1 MPAPEVYILV
11 SLILF
16 TIGAIGVILRKSFIF
31 TLMNL
36 EIMLN
41 AVNLT
46 FIGASKSL
54 GEADGQI
61 IVLFVLAVAAAEVAV
76 GLGIAIYL
84 SRIKDTIN
92 VDRFNILSSKK

>member
-1 MPAPEVYILV
+1 MLAPESYIFV
-11 SLILF
+11 SVVLF

-31 TLMNL
+31 ILMSL

-41 AVNLT
+41 AINLT
-46 FIGASKSL
+46 LVGVSKFL
-54 GEADGQI
+54 GEPDGQI
-61 IVLFVLAVAAAEVAV
+61 IILFVLSVAAAEVAV

-84 SRIKDTIN
+84 SRIKDSLE

>member
-1 MPAPEVYILV
+1 MPGPEAYIFV
-11 SLILF
+11 SIFLF

-31 TLMNL
+31 ILMSL

-46 FIGASKSL
+46 LVGASKFL
-54 GEADGQI
+54 NEPDGQI
-61 IVLFVLAVAAAEVAV
+61 IVLFVLAIAAAEVAV

-84 SRIKDTIN
+84 SRMKDTVD